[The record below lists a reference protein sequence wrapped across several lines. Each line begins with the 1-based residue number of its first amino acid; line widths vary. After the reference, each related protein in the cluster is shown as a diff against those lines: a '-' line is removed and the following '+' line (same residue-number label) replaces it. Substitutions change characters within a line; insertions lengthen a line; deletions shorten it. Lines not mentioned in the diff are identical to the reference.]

1 MAGAGQ
7 DSASPNRYREW
18 LNSPELK
25 ELQHAFN
32 AYREQA
38 LREDAEW
45 WEGLSYEDK
54 LKAFRC
60 VCRRIYAGDVEQ
72 RGSYRYV
79 LYDTFGF
86 DLDAYADGMDCGYMT
101 IHNLIW
107 TGLEAERQRAQR
119 IQDIADEELGSDNKS
134 PLQQEQARRQ

>member
-1 MAGAGQ
+1 MAGTEQ
-7 DSASPNRYREW
+7 DSSSPDRYREW

-32 AYREQA
+32 AHRKQT

-60 VCRRIYAGDVEQ
+60 ICRRIYQGDVKD
-72 RGSYRYV
+72 RGSYRFV

-107 TGLEAERQRAQR
+107 TGLESEQQRAQK
-119 IQDIADEELGSDNKS
+119 IQEIADEELGSDNKS
-134 PLQQEQARRQ
+134 PLQQEQAQRQ